1 MVTTKN
7 FLDVN
12 DRNKFTI
19 SFEAACLSQNYIFS
33 IAHIKMS
40 DQYVR
45 NFSLG
50 LLTLVGKM
58 IEYVSN
64 TEFQFLMEST
74 IWS

>member
-1 MVTTKN
+1 MGTKEK
-7 FLDVN
+7 FSDVS
-12 DRNKFTI
+12 DRNKFII
-19 SFEAACLSQNYIFS
+19 SFEAACPSQNFIFS

-45 NFSLG
+45 NYSLG

-58 IEYVSN
+58 IECVSN